1 MAGVF
6 WTGKVK
12 LALLLHLSEA
22 LAAVDRTIA
31 LGFERNLSLA
41 AAGSAGSSEV
51 LAGTAGSV
59 LASIAASLAA
69 LGLILEATLSVE
81 SLFAS
86 GEHELI
92 ATLFANQ
99 ILIFVH
105 VFYLSSVRCP
115 VDATEKSI
123 AGTRSL

>member
-51 LAGTAGSV
+51 LAGTAGSI
-59 LASIAASLAA
+59 LASVTASLAA
-69 LGLILEATLSVE
+69 LGLILEAALSVE
-81 SLFAS
+81 FLLTSGENELVTALFAHQS
-86 GEHELI
+86 
-92 ATLFANQ
+92 
-99 ILIFVH
+99 LIFVH
-105 VFYLSSVRCP
+105 VFALSLDR
-115 VDATEKSI
+115 KRYI
-123 AGTRSL
+123 AISFR